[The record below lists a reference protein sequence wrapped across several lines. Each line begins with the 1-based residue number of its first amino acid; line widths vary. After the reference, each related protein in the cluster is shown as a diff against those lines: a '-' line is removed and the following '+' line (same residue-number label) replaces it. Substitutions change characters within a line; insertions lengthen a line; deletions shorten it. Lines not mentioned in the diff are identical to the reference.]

1 MDHNVMEKLRAI
13 YYISGIVSFWVFIWK
28 AVEVVSIY
36 RNK

>member
-1 MDHNVMEKLRAI
+1 MDHNTMEKLRAV
-13 YYISGIVSFWVFIWK
+13 YYVSGIVSFWVFIWK